1 LLVYTTILEIGD
13 LSMDR
18 NFGILHKI
26 LQTTGARQKVLAS
39 NVANA
44 ETPGY
49 KAKDIKFGKLLGK
62 QMKLITTKPE
72 HVGNN
77 DNNGVNG
84 KIVVKNNPSW
94 GDRNN
99 VELNSEVAKMQE
111 NSLTHNAAIKILST
125 KIKMFKTAVSSGR

>member
-1 LLVYTTILEIGD
+1 MYTTILETGD
-13 LSMDR
+13 LSMDK

-49 KAKDIKFGKLLGK
+49 KARDIKFGKLLGK

-72 HVGNN
+72 HVSNTGNN
-77 DNNGVNG
+77 GSHYNY
-84 KIVVKNNPSW
+84 
-94 GDRNN
+94 
-99 VELNSEVAKMQE
+99 
-111 NSLTHNAAIKILST
+111 
-125 KIKMFKTAVSSGR
+125 SGWYWTQKAQ